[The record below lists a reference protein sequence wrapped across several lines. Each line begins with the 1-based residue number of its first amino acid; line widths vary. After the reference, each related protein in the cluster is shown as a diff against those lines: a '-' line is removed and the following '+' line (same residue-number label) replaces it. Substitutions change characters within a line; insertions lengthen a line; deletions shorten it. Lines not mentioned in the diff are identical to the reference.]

1 MDRIQ
6 SNNSKTEQ
14 VRKMRDRTEPVDRQ
28 QEYWTD
34 DELQRLESMFY
45 EGVGITGMAG
55 MAPEL
60 GRSETAI
67 WNRIHG
73 FYRRVRAPRQ
83 SKAEC
88 QCRKCAYYIDGEC
101 TCLNGICGTAS

>member
-1 MDRIQ
+1 MDQTQ
-6 SNNSKTEQ
+6 SSNAKAEQ

-45 EGVGITGMAG
+45 EGVGITDIAL
-55 MAPEL
+55 EL
-60 GRSETAI
+60 GRSEIAI
-67 WNRIHG
+67 FNRVKA

-83 SKAEC
+83 YKAEC
-88 QCRKCAYYIDGEC
+88 QCRKCAYYIDGKC
-101 TCLNGICGTAS
+101 TCPNGICGTAS

>member
-1 MDRIQ
+1 MDQIQ
-6 SNNSKTEQ
+6 SSNAKAEQ

-45 EGVGITGMAG
+45 EGVGITDIAL
-55 MAPEL
+55 EL
-60 GRSETAI
+60 GRSEMAI
-67 WNRIHG
+67 FNRVKG

-83 SKAEC
+83 SKPDC
-88 QCRKCAYYIDGEC
+88 QCRKCAYYIA
-101 TCLNGICGTAS
+101 GICTYQNGLCGKAS

>member
-1 MDRIQ
+1 MMDHLQ
-6 SNNSKTEQ
+6 SNSSKAEQ

-34 DELQRLESMFY
+34 DELQRLETMFY
-45 EGVGITGMAG
+45 EGVGITDIAL
-55 MAPEL
+55 EL
-60 GRSETAI
+60 GRSEIAI
-67 WNRIHG
+67 FNRIKG

-88 QCRKCAYYIDGEC
+88 LCRKCAYYMDGKC